1 MCKGTLEHDVRGK
14 PRTPGN
20 NSIVFR
26 CHVCYTAVDIINV
39 TKDITKVKTLV
50 QDYKVEADLTE
61 VTMYN
66 RQKDEI
72 PVFSN

>member
-14 PRTPGN
+14 SQTPGNN

-26 CHVCYTAVDIINV
+26 CHVCYTAVDVINV
-39 TKDITKVKTLV
+39 TKDMKTLV

-66 RQKDEI
+66 
-72 PVFSN
+72 